1 VASSKEQAGVA
12 VFAPAPELTV
22 TLECLGGRDEMHLH
36 AGGQGFWIARLLSVL
51 GVPTSLSGS
60 FGGETGAVVRGL
72 IEREGID
79 VVAVDVAGENGG
91 YVHDRRSGERDEVGV
106 QLTMPL
112 TRHEID
118 DLYAATLVVGLA
130 AGICVLGG
138 TNPDAPAVPA
148 EVYRRLATDLRS
160 NGAIV
165 VADLSGEPMHE
176 ALEGGLDVLKTSDED
191 MKADGLLSDEDDEAA
206 EGELVEAMG
215 ELSKRGGGARHVIVT
230 RAHRPALAMT
240 EGQVLSVRGPQLE
253 PVDTRGA
260 GDSVTAG
267 VTAALSRG
275 DSFEAALRLGVA
287 AGTLNVA
294 RHGLASGHPGA
305 IAEIVERVVVEPFEP
320 FPVNENVG

>member
-1 VASSKEQAGVA
+1 VASSKEQASVA

-22 TLECLGGRDEMHLH
+22 TLERLGERDEMHLH

-51 GVPTSLSGS
+51 GVPTSLSAS
-60 FGGETGAVVRGL
+60 FGGETGAVVRTL

-79 VVAVDVAGENGG
+79 VVATAVTRENGG

-106 QLTMPL
+106 QPTMPL
-112 TRHEID
+112 SRHEID
-118 DLYAATLVVGLA
+118 DLYAATLVTGLA
-130 AGICVLGG
+130 AGVCVLGG
-138 TNPDAPAVPA
+138 TNPECPAVPA
-148 EVYRRLATDLRS
+148 EVYRRLATDLRT
-160 NGAIV
+160 NGTVV

-191 MKADGLLSDEDDEAA
+191 LEADGLLSEESDED
-206 EGELVEAMG
+206 ELVEAILA
-215 ELSKRGGGARHVIVT
+215 LSQRGGGARHVVVT
-230 RAHRPALAMT
+230 RAHRPALALT
-240 EGQVLSVRGPQLE
+240 DGRILSVQGPQIE

-275 DSFEAALRLGVA
+275 DRFDAALRLGVA
-287 AGTLNVA
+287 AAALNVA

-305 IAEIVERVVVEPFEP
+305 IAGIVEHVVVEPFVSSAVEEA
-320 FPVNENVG
+320 V